1 MGKKEYLEMLNKIE
15 QGSDSPQLNRHDR
28 VLVIDGLNLFLRNF
42 AVLNFVN
49 EEGTHIGGLAGFLRS
64 LGSLIKQIQ
73 PTSVYIIF
81 DGVGSS
87 TNRKNLLPEYKSGRN
102 VRITNWDIFENLDD
116 EHDSKIDQIVRL
128 IQYLKCLPV
137 KVISINKSEA
147 DDVISH
153 LSTTLDKE
161 YNSRVVIVSSDKDF
175 LQLVNNNITV
185 YRPIERDFYDIKTVI
200 EKFGVPPHNF
210 IFYKT
215 LVGDTSDKISGVKGV
230 GNKGV
235 LKKFPEL
242 AGDRLELQDIYD
254 LSVERL
260 KEGVVYARI
269 LHDWTSVENHYKIMD
284 LGNPLLDDNEKE
296 FIDNKIKEK
305 VASLR
310 VLDFLTLYNEDGLNH
325 IIKNT
330 EFWVKDTFSNLKIY
344 DA

>member
-1 MGKKEYLEMLNKIE
+1 MGKKEYLEMLNQIE
-15 QGSDSPQLNRHDR
+15 QGSDSLPLNRHDR

-49 EEGTHIGGLAGFLRS
+49 ENGTHIGGLAGFLRS

-116 EHDSKIDQIVRL
+116 EHSSKVDQITRL

-137 KVISINKSEA
+137 KIISIAKSEA

-153 LSTTLDKE
+153 LSTTLDTK
-161 YNSRVVIVSSDKDF
+161 YDSRVVIVSSDKDF
-175 LQLVNNNITV
+175 LQLINRNITV
-185 YRPIERDFYDIKTVI
+185 YRPIEREFYDAKIVKD
-200 EKFGVPPHNF
+200 KFGVPPHNF

-215 LVGDTSDKISGVKGV
+215 LVGDSSDKISGVKGI
-230 GNKGV
+230 GKNGV

-242 AGDRLELQDIYD
+242 AGSRLELQDIYD
-254 LSVERL
+254 LSEKRL

-269 LHDWTSVENHYKIMD
+269 LHDWDSVENHYKIMD
-284 LGNPLLDDNEKE
+284 LGNPLLDENEKE
-296 FIDNKIKEK
+296 FINNKIQEK
-305 VASLR
+305 IVSLR

-330 EFWVKDTFSNLKIY
+330 EFWIKDTFANLILN

>member
-1 MGKKEYLEMLNKIE
+1 MGKKEYLKMLNQIE
-15 QGSDSPQLNRHDR
+15 QGSDSPPLNRHDR

-49 EEGTHIGGLAGFLRS
+49 ENGTHIGGLAGFLRS

-116 EHDSKIDQIVRL
+116 EHNSKIDQITRL

-137 KVISINKSEA
+137 KIISIAKSEA

-153 LSTTLDKE
+153 LSTTLDTK

-175 LQLVNNNITV
+175 LQLINRNITI
-185 YRPIERDFYDIKTVI
+185 YRPIEREFYDAKIVKD
-200 EKFGVPPHNF
+200 KFGVPPHNF

-215 LVGDTSDKISGVKGV
+215 LVGDSSDKISGVKGI
-230 GNKGV
+230 GKNGV

-242 AGDRLELQDIYD
+242 AGSRLELQDIYN
-254 LSVERL
+254 LSEKRL

-269 LHDWTSVENHYKIMD
+269 LHDWDSVENHYKIMD
-284 LGNPLLDDNEKE
+284 LGNPLLDENEKE
-296 FIDNKIKEK
+296 FINNKIQEK
-305 VASLR
+305 IVSLR

-330 EFWVKDTFSNLKIY
+330 EFWIKDTFANLILN